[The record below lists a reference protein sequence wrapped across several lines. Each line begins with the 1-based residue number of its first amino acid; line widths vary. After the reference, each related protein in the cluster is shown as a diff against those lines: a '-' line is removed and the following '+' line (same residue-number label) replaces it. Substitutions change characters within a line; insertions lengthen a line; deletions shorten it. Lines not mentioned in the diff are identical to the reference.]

1 MIRLLFIS
9 HTGNNE
15 PPMAQCI
22 MNHLIQKAGLT
33 DSLSVSAASFAKEG
47 AGDALCPRHPLYDEK
62 GLPHRLE
69 DL

>member
-22 MNHLIQKAGLT
+22 MDHLIQKAGLT
-33 DSLSVSAASFAKEG
+33 DSLSVSAPG
-47 AGDALCPRHPLYDEK
+47 QCDCT
-62 GLPHRLE
+62 
-69 DL
+69 

>member
-22 MNHLIQKAGLT
+22 MDHLIQKAGLT
-33 DSLSVSAASFAKEG
+33 DALSVSAASFA
-47 AGDALCPRHPLYDEK
+47 
-62 GLPHRLE
+62 
-69 DL
+69 

>member
-33 DSLSVSAASFAKEG
+33 DSLSVSAASFAQGG